1 MSASIPPSASNGG
14 FWAFKQFYH
23 MLTNSVYFHRDE
35 EKIIIIVVFFFIGLY
50 LRLCVSIFFF
60 LHSNMVPDGEL
71 TNQKP
76 SPTAITSIQLYLAYI
91 SKIYHENLIA

>member
-35 EKIIIIVVFFFIGLY
+35 EKIIIIVVFFYRPISTPMCKY
-50 LRLCVSIFFF
+50 LFF

-91 SKIYHENLIA
+91 SQIYHENLIA